1 MKKSEYCTGQIE
13 DENNQ
18 RAKFHNSNVNAILF
32 ALQTKIPAESEIRW
46 NDPDTRP
53 QPAQGDLY
61 GGATMGHPPHSF
73 KRIGDDTV
81 AIIGYQRQTTD

>member
-1 MKKSEYCTGQIE
+1 MKKNEYCMGQVE
-13 DENNQ
+13 DGINQ
-18 RAKFHNSNVNAILF
+18 KAKLHNPNVNAILF
-32 ALQTKIPAESEIRW
+32 AIKTKIPAESEIRW

-61 GGATMGHPPHSF
+61 GGSTMGHPPHSF